1 MFVRNTGVCY
11 VDPNAG
17 TRSNGKYSA
26 GTQEALALD
35 CGCLCYLAG
44 SRRRG
49 KLQMNKRMEQSCLA
63 ENGQMLVRPGELLLL
78 LVGVSE
84 GELFELLSGTKG

>member
-1 MFVRNTGVCY
+1 
-11 VDPNAG
+11 
-17 TRSNGKYSA
+17 
-26 GTQEALALD
+26 
-35 CGCLCYLAG
+35 
-44 SRRRG
+44 
-49 KLQMNKRMEQSCLA
+49 MNKRMEQSCLA